1 MDSFESTTPS
11 SLTAFIRSS
20 GQSASNQ
27 AHSLPYHALAAQV
40 LHNLQFQHDWTAL
53 HIRTKSPI
61 SSSLLSRP
69 LVSGL
74 PPHRIYIHPDDQV
87 KMLKNGVDEES
98 LPLER
103 EWVLPTHLKEKWSL
117 RQFAD
122 IFDAID
128 EVPQS
133 SDDDH
138 MSRGNDEGNTEEKAP
153 PSKRTGGKRVLLAIV
168 GDDSTIVY
176 YIMHEGLVKPRQN

>member
-1 MDSFESTTPS
+1 MDASGSKTPS
-11 SLTAFIRSS
+11 SLTDFIQSS
-20 GQSASNQ
+20 SQSASNQ
-27 AHSLPYHALAAQV
+27 AHSLPCHALAAQV

-61 SSSLLSRP
+61 SSSSLPRP
-69 LVSGL
+69 LVLGI
-74 PPHRIYIHPDDQV
+74 PPHRIYIHPDDQA
-87 KMLKNGVDEES
+87 KMLQNGVDEDS

-133 SDDDH
+133 SDGDRI
-138 MSRGNDEGNTEEKAP
+138 SRENDEANIEKASP
-153 PSKRTGGKRVLLAIV
+153 PKRTGGKRILLAIV
-168 GDDSTIVY
+168 GNDSTIVY
-176 YIMHEGLVKPRQN
+176 YIIHEGIVKPRQN

>member
-1 MDSFESTTPS
+1 
-11 SLTAFIRSS
+11 
-20 GQSASNQ
+20 
-27 AHSLPYHALAAQV
+27 
-40 LHNLQFQHDWTAL
+40 
-53 HIRTKSPI
+53 
-61 SSSLLSRP
+61 
-69 LVSGL
+69 
-74 PPHRIYIHPDDQV
+74 
-87 KMLKNGVDEES
+87 MLKNGVDEES

>member
-1 MDSFESTTPS
+1 MDAFGSTTPS

-20 GQSASNQ
+20 GQSASSQ

-40 LHNLQFQHDWTAL
+40 LHNLQFQHDWTDL
-53 HIRTKSPI
+53 HIRTESPVS
-61 SSSLLSRP
+61 SSSLPRP

-87 KMLKNGVDEES
+87 TMLKNGVDEES

-133 SDDDH
+133 SDD
-138 MSRGNDEGNTEEKAP
+138 GNDQGNTEEEAP
-153 PSKRTGGKRVLLAIV
+153 SPKRTGGKRVLLAIV

-176 YIMHEGLVKPRQN
+176 YIMHEGIVKPRQN